1 MLEASFFLSCKRL
14 INLQNKEMDIKSIY
28 SLFTQCDSVS
38 TDSRKCQANSMF
50 IALKGDNF
58 DGNVFV
64 ETAIESGCKYA
75 LTSDESRAN
84 NKTIFYVPDTLV
96 ALQQLASYHRQ
107 QMNAIVISITG
118 TNGKTTTKELVSA
131 VMKAKYG
138 DDVINT
144 EGNLNNHIGVPLTL
158 LRIKSHHKYAIVEMG
173 ANHPGEIKT
182 LADIALPD
190 FGLITNVGTA
200 HILGFGS
207 FEGVVKT
214 KCELYDNLRKNN
226 GTIFVNGSNQNI
238 YPKSEGA
245 KRIVYGVDG
254 SALNA
259 TVESADPFLKV
270 KFANGSS
277 AQTNLIGAYNLENV
291 MAAACVGLHFG
302 VEMPMI
308 VSALEKYTPSNNRSQ
323 FISTASNKLIVDAYN
338 ANPTSMKAAL
348 ENFFTLNSD
357 SEKALVLGDML
368 ELGNDSEAEHKKIV
382 DMIAASGIKN
392 VMLVGQNFASV
403 AKCGMSTFKNVDEL
417 ISVLSEKKMSGCL
430 ALIKGSNSMK
440 LTKVVEYL

>member
-1 MLEASFFLSCKRL
+1 
-14 INLQNKEMDIKSIY
+14 MDIKSIY
-28 SLFTQCDSVS
+28 SLFIQCDGVS
-38 TDSRKCQANSMF
+38 TDSRKCPKDSMF

-64 ETAIESGCKYA
+64 ENAIDSGCKFA
-75 LTSDESRAN
+75 LTSDEQRAN

-107 QMNAIVISITG
+107 QMNATVIAITG
-118 TNGKTTTKELVSA
+118 TNGKTTTKELTSA

-158 LRIKSHHKYAIVEMG
+158 LRIKTHHKYAIVEMG

-190 FGLITNVGTA
+190 YGLITNVGTA

-207 FEGVVKT
+207 FEGVIKT
-214 KCELYDNLRKNN
+214 KCELYDNLKMHN
-226 GTIFVNGSNQNI
+226 GTIFVNGSNHNI
-238 YPKSEGA
+238 FPKSEGA
-245 KRIVYGVDG
+245 NRIVYGVDG
-254 SALNA
+254 SSLNA
-259 TVESADPFLKV
+259 SVESADPFLKV
-270 KFANGSS
+270 KFSNGYS

-291 MAAACVGLHFG
+291 MAAACVGIHFG
-302 VEMPMI
+302 VDMPTI
-308 VSALEKYTPSNNRSQ
+308 VSALENYKPSNNRSQ
-323 FISTASNKLIVDAYN
+323 FISTSSNKLIVDAYN

-348 ENFFTLNSD
+348 DNFISLKSD
-357 SEKALVLGDML
+357 SEKALILGDML
-368 ELGNDSEAEHKKIV
+368 ELGKDSEAEHGKIV
-382 DMIAASGIKN
+382 EMIAASGIKK

-403 AKCGMSTFKNVDEL
+403 AKSGMSTFKNVDEL
-417 ISVLSEKKMSGCL
+417 IPVLTDNKLNGCL
-430 ALIKGSNSMK
+430 VLIKGSNSMK
-440 LTKVVEYL
+440 LTKVVEHL

>member
-1 MLEASFFLSCKRL
+1 
-14 INLQNKEMDIKSIY
+14 MDIKSIY
-28 SLFTQCDSVS
+28 SLFIQCDGVS
-38 TDSRKCQANSMF
+38 TDSRKCPKDSMF

-64 ETAIESGCKYA
+64 ENAIESGCKFA
-75 LTSDESRAN
+75 LTSDEQRAN

-107 QMNAIVISITG
+107 QMNATVIAITG
-118 TNGKTTTKELVSA
+118 TNGKTTTKELTSA

-158 LRIKSHHKYAIVEMG
+158 LRIKAHHKYAIVEMG

-190 FGLITNVGTA
+190 YGLITNVGTA

-207 FEGVVKT
+207 FEGVIKT
-214 KCELYDNLRKNN
+214 KCELYDNLKMHN
-226 GTIFVNGSNQNI
+226 GTIFVNGSNHNI
-238 YPKSEGA
+238 FPKSEGA
-245 KRIVYGVDG
+245 NRIVYGVDG
-254 SALNA
+254 SSLNA
-259 TVESADPFLKV
+259 SVESADPFLKV
-270 KFANGSS
+270 KFSNGYS

-291 MAAACVGLHFG
+291 MAAACVGSHFG
-302 VEMPMI
+302 VDMPTI
-308 VSALEKYTPSNNRSQ
+308 VSALETYKPSNNRSQ
-323 FISTASNKLIVDAYN
+323 FISTSSNKLIVDAYN

-348 ENFFTLNSD
+348 DNFISLKSD
-357 SEKALVLGDML
+357 SEKALILGDML
-368 ELGNDSEAEHKKIV
+368 ELGKDSEAEHGKIV
-382 DMIAASGIKN
+382 EMIAASGIKK

-403 AKCGMSTFKNVDEL
+403 AKNGMSTFKNADEL
-417 ISVLSEKKMSGCL
+417 IPVLTDNKLNGCL
-430 ALIKGSNSMK
+430 ILIKGSNSMK

>member
-1 MLEASFFLSCKRL
+1 
-14 INLQNKEMDIKSIY
+14 MDIKSIY
-28 SLFTQCDSVS
+28 SLFIQCDGVS
-38 TDSRKCQANSMF
+38 TDSRKCPKDSMF

-64 ETAIESGCKYA
+64 ENAIESGCKFA
-75 LTSDESRAN
+75 LTSDEQRAN

-107 QMNAIVISITG
+107 QMNATVIAITG
-118 TNGKTTTKELVSA
+118 TNGKTTTKELTSA

-158 LRIKSHHKYAIVEMG
+158 LRIKAHHKYAIVEMG

-190 FGLITNVGTA
+190 YGLITNVGTA

-207 FEGVVKT
+207 FEGVIKT
-214 KCELYDNLRKNN
+214 KCELYDNLKKHN
-226 GTIFVNGSNQNI
+226 GTIFVNGSNHNI
-238 YPKSEGA
+238 FPKSEGA
-245 KRIVYGVDG
+245 NRIVYGVDG
-254 SALNA
+254 SSLNA
-259 TVESADPFLKV
+259 SVESADPFLKV
-270 KFANGSS
+270 KFSNGYS

-291 MAAACVGLHFG
+291 MAAACVGSHFG
-302 VEMPMI
+302 VDMPTI
-308 VSALEKYTPSNNRSQ
+308 VSALENYKPSNNRSQ
-323 FISTASNKLIVDAYN
+323 FISTSSNKLIVDAYN

-348 ENFFTLNSD
+348 DNFISLKSD
-357 SEKALVLGDML
+357 SEKALILGDML
-368 ELGNDSEAEHKKIV
+368 ELGKDSEAEHGKIV
-382 DMIAASGIKN
+382 EMIAASGIKK

-403 AKCGMSTFKNVDEL
+403 AKNGMSTFKNADEL
-417 ISVLSEKKMSGCL
+417 IPVLTDNKLNGCL
-430 ALIKGSNSMK
+430 ILIKGSNSMK

>member
-1 MLEASFFLSCKRL
+1 
-14 INLQNKEMDIKSIY
+14 MDIKSIY
-28 SLFTQCDSVS
+28 SLFIQCDGVS
-38 TDSRKCQANSMF
+38 TDSRKCPKDSMF

-64 ETAIESGCKYA
+64 ENAIESGCKFA
-75 LTSDESRAN
+75 LTSDEQRAN

-107 QMNAIVISITG
+107 QMNATVIAITG
-118 TNGKTTTKELVSA
+118 TNGKTTTKELTSA

-158 LRIKSHHKYAIVEMG
+158 LRVKAHHKYAIVEMG

-190 FGLITNVGTA
+190 YGLITNVGTA

-207 FEGVVKT
+207 FEGVIKT
-214 KCELYDNLRKNN
+214 KCELYDNLKMHN
-226 GTIFVNGSNQNI
+226 GTIFVNGSNHNI
-238 YPKSEGA
+238 FPKSEGA
-245 KRIVYGVDG
+245 NRIVYGVDG
-254 SALNA
+254 SSLNA
-259 TVESADPFLKV
+259 SVESADPFLKV
-270 KFANGSS
+270 KFSNGYS

-291 MAAACVGLHFG
+291 MAAACVGSHFG
-302 VEMPMI
+302 VDMPTI
-308 VSALEKYTPSNNRSQ
+308 VSALENYKPSNNRSQ
-323 FISTASNKLIVDAYN
+323 FISTSSNKLIVDAYN

-348 ENFFTLNSD
+348 DNFISLKSD
-357 SEKALVLGDML
+357 SEKALILGDML
-368 ELGNDSEAEHKKIV
+368 ELGKDSEAEHGKIV
-382 DMIAASGIKN
+382 EMIAASGIKK

-403 AKCGMSTFKNVDEL
+403 AKNGMSTFKNADEL
-417 ISVLSEKKMSGCL
+417 IPVLTDNKLNGCL
-430 ALIKGSNSMK
+430 ILIKGSNSMK

>member
-1 MLEASFFLSCKRL
+1 
-14 INLQNKEMDIKSIY
+14 MDIKSIY
-28 SLFTQCDSVS
+28 SLFIQCDGVS
-38 TDSRKCQANSMF
+38 TDSRKCPKDSMF

-64 ETAIESGCKYA
+64 ENAIESGCKFA
-75 LTSDESRAN
+75 LTSDEQRAN

-107 QMNAIVISITG
+107 QMNATVIAITG
-118 TNGKTTTKELVSA
+118 TNGKTTTKELTSA

-158 LRIKSHHKYAIVEMG
+158 LRIKAHHKYAIVEMG

-190 FGLITNVGTA
+190 YGLITNVGTA

-207 FEGVVKT
+207 FEGVIKT
-214 KCELYDNLRKNN
+214 KCELYDNLKMHN
-226 GTIFVNGSNQNI
+226 GTIFVNGSNHNI
-238 YPKSEGA
+238 FPKSEGA
-245 KRIVYGVDG
+245 NRIVYGVDG
-254 SALNA
+254 SSLNA
-259 TVESADPFLKV
+259 SVESADPFLKV
-270 KFANGSS
+270 KFSNGYS

-291 MAAACVGLHFG
+291 MAAACVGSHFG
-302 VEMPMI
+302 VDMPTI
-308 VSALEKYTPSNNRSQ
+308 VSALENYKPSNNRSQ
-323 FISTASNKLIVDAYN
+323 FISTSSNKLIVDAYN

-348 ENFFTLNSD
+348 DNFISLKSD
-357 SEKALVLGDML
+357 SEKALILGDML
-368 ELGNDSEAEHKKIV
+368 ELGKDSEAEHGKIV
-382 DMIAASGIKN
+382 EMIAASGIKK

-403 AKCGMSTFKNVDEL
+403 AKNGMSTFKNADEL
-417 ISVLSEKKMSGCL
+417 IPVLTDNKLNGCL
-430 ALIKGSNSMK
+430 ILIKGSNSMK

>member
-1 MLEASFFLSCKRL
+1 
-14 INLQNKEMDIKSIY
+14 MDIKSIY
-28 SLFTQCDSVS
+28 SLFIQCDCVS
-38 TDSRKCQANSMF
+38 TDSRKCAANSMF

-64 ETAIESGCKYA
+64 ESAIESGCKFA
-75 LTSDESRAN
+75 LTSDEARAN

-107 QMNAIVISITG
+107 QMNAVVIAITG
-118 TNGKTTTKELVSA
+118 TNGKTTTKELTSA

-207 FEGVVKT
+207 FEGVIKT
-214 KCELYDNLRKNN
+214 KTELYENLKKHN

-245 KRIVYGVDG
+245 NRIVYGVDG

-270 KFANGSS
+270 KFTNGES

-291 MAAACVGLHFG
+291 MAAACVGQHFG
-302 VEMPMI
+302 VDMPTI
-308 VSALEKYTPSNNRSQ
+308 ISALQNYKPSNNRSQ
-323 FISTASNKLIVDAYN
+323 FIPTASNKLIVDAYN

-348 ENFFTLNSD
+348 ENFFTLKSE
-357 SEKALVLGDML
+357 SEKALVLGDMR
-368 ELGNDSEAEHKKIV
+368 ELGADSDTEHKKIV
-382 DMIAASGIKN
+382 DMIAASGIKK
-392 VMLVGQNFASV
+392 VMLVGECFSSA
-403 AKCGMSTFKNVDEL
+403 AKSDMSTFKNVDEL
-417 ISVLSEKKMSGCL
+417 IPVLTENKLSGYL
-430 ALIKGSNSMK
+430 VLIKGSNSIK

>member
-1 MLEASFFLSCKRL
+1 
-14 INLQNKEMDIKSIY
+14 MDIKSIY
-28 SLFTQCDSVS
+28 SLFIQCDGIT
-38 TDSRKCQANSMF
+38 TDSRKCPKDSMF

-64 ETAIESGCKYA
+64 ENAIESGCKFA
-75 LTSDESRAN
+75 LTCDQNRAN
-84 NKTIFYVPDTLV
+84 NKTIFYVPDTLA

-107 QMNAIVISITG
+107 QMNATVIAITG
-118 TNGKTTTKELVSA
+118 TNGKTTTKELTSA

-158 LRIKSHHKYAIVEMG
+158 LRIKSNHKYAIVEMG

-190 FGLITNVGTA
+190 YGLITNVGTA

-207 FEGVVKT
+207 FEGVIKT
-214 KCELYDNLRKNN
+214 KCELYDNLKKNN
-226 GTIFVNGSNQNI
+226 GTIFVNGSNNNI
-238 YPKSEGA
+238 FPKSEGA

-254 SALNA
+254 SSLNA
-259 TVESADPFLKV
+259 SVESADPFLKV
-270 KFANGSS
+270 KFADGSS

-291 MAAACVGLHFG
+291 MAAACVGSHFG
-302 VEMPMI
+302 VDMRTI
-308 VSALEKYTPSNNRSQ
+308 VAALENYKPSNNRSQ

-338 ANPTSMKAAL
+338 ANPTSMNAAL
-348 ENFFTLNSD
+348 ENFISLNSD

-368 ELGNDSEAEHKKIV
+368 ELGNDSEAEHRKIV
-382 DMIAASGIKN
+382 EKIAAFGIKK

-403 AKCGMSTFKNVDEL
+403 AKSGMATFKNVDEL
-417 ISVLSEKKMSGCL
+417 ISVLTENKLKGYL
-430 ALIKGSNSMK
+430 ILIKGSNSMK
-440 LTKVVEYL
+440 LTKVVEHL

>member
-1 MLEASFFLSCKRL
+1 
-14 INLQNKEMDIKSIY
+14 MDIKSIY
-28 SLFTQCDSVS
+28 SLFIQCDGVS
-38 TDSRKCQANSMF
+38 TDSRKCPKDSMF

-58 DGNVFV
+58 DGNAFV
-64 ETAIESGCKYA
+64 ENAIESGSKFA
-75 LTSDESRAN
+75 LTCDEKRAN

-107 QMNAIVISITG
+107 QMNATVIAITG
-118 TNGKTTTKELVSA
+118 TNGKTTTKELTSA

-190 FGLITNVGTA
+190 YGLITNVGTA

-207 FEGVVKT
+207 FEGVIKT
-214 KCELYDNLRKNN
+214 KCELYDNLKKNN
-226 GTIFVNGSNQNI
+226 GTIFVNGSNHNI
-238 YPKSEGA
+238 FPKSEGA
-245 KRIVYGVDG
+245 KRIVYGVEG
-254 SALNA
+254 SSLNA
-259 TVESADPFLKV
+259 SVESADPFLKV
-270 KFANGSS
+270 KFADGFS

-291 MAAACVGLHFG
+291 MAAACVGSHFG
-302 VEMPMI
+302 VEMPTI
-308 VSALEKYTPSNNRSQ
+308 VAALENYRPSNNRSQ

-338 ANPTSMKAAL
+338 ANPTSMNAAL
-348 ENFFTLNSD
+348 ENFISLNSD
-357 SEKALVLGDML
+357 SEKAFILGDML
-368 ELGNDSEAEHKKIV
+368 ELGADSEAEHRKIV
-382 DMIAASGIKN
+382 EKIAASGIKK

-403 AKCGMSTFKNVDEL
+403 AKSGMSTFKNVDEL
-417 ISVLSEKKMSGCL
+417 ISVLTENKLNGCL
-430 ALIKGSNSMK
+430 ILIKGSNSIK

>member
-1 MLEASFFLSCKRL
+1 
-14 INLQNKEMDIKSIY
+14 MDIKSIY
-28 SLFTQCDSVS
+28 SLFIQCDGVS
-38 TDSRKCQANSMF
+38 TDSRKCPKDSMF

-64 ETAIESGCKYA
+64 ENAIESGCKFA
-75 LTSDESRAN
+75 LTSDEQRAN

-107 QMNAIVISITG
+107 QMNASVIAITG
-118 TNGKTTTKELVSA
+118 TNGKTTTKELTSA

-158 LRIKSHHKYAIVEMG
+158 LRIKAHHKYAIVEMG

-190 FGLITNVGTA
+190 YGLITNVGTA

-207 FEGVVKT
+207 FEGVIKT
-214 KCELYDNLRKNN
+214 KCELYDNLKKHN
-226 GTIFVNGSNQNI
+226 GTIFVNGSNHNI
-238 YPKSEGA
+238 FPKSEGA
-245 KRIVYGVDG
+245 NRIVYGVDG
-254 SALNA
+254 SSLNA
-259 TVESADPFLKV
+259 SVESADPFLKV
-270 KFANGSS
+270 KFSNGYS

-291 MAAACVGLHFG
+291 MAAACVGSHFG
-302 VEMPMI
+302 VDMPTI
-308 VSALEKYTPSNNRSQ
+308 VSALENYKPSNNRSQ
-323 FISTASNKLIVDAYN
+323 FISTPSNKLIVDAYN

-348 ENFFTLNSD
+348 DNFISLKSD
-357 SEKALVLGDML
+357 SEKALILGDML
-368 ELGNDSEAEHKKIV
+368 ELGKDSEAEHGKIV
-382 DMIAASGIKN
+382 EMIASSGIKK

-403 AKCGMSTFKNVDEL
+403 AKNGMSTFKNADEL
-417 ISVLSEKKMSGCL
+417 IPVLTDNKLNGCL
-430 ALIKGSNSMK
+430 ILIKGSNSMK

>member
-1 MLEASFFLSCKRL
+1 
-14 INLQNKEMDIKSIY
+14 MDIKSIY
-28 SLFTQCDSVS
+28 SLFIQCDGVS
-38 TDSRKCQANSMF
+38 TDSRKCPKDSMF

-64 ETAIESGCKYA
+64 ENAIESGCKFA
-75 LTSDESRAN
+75 LTSDEQRAN

-107 QMNAIVISITG
+107 QMNATVIAITG
-118 TNGKTTTKELVSA
+118 TNGKTTTKELTSA
-131 VMKAKYG
+131 VMKAKFG

-158 LRIKSHHKYAIVEMG
+158 LRIKAHHKYAIVEMG

-190 FGLITNVGTA
+190 YGLITNVGTA

-207 FEGVVKT
+207 FEGVIKT
-214 KCELYDNLRKNN
+214 KCELYDNLKMHN
-226 GTIFVNGSNQNI
+226 GTIFVNGSNHNI
-238 YPKSEGA
+238 FPKSEGA
-245 KRIVYGVDG
+245 NRIVYGVDG
-254 SALNA
+254 SSLNA
-259 TVESADPFLKV
+259 SVESADPFLKV
-270 KFANGSS
+270 KFSNGYS

-291 MAAACVGLHFG
+291 MAAACVGSHFG
-302 VEMPMI
+302 VDMPTI
-308 VSALEKYTPSNNRSQ
+308 VSALENYKPSNNRSQ
-323 FISTASNKLIVDAYN
+323 FISTSSNKLIVDAYN

-348 ENFFTLNSD
+348 DNFISLKSD
-357 SEKALVLGDML
+357 SEKALILGDML
-368 ELGNDSEAEHKKIV
+368 ELGKDSEAEHGKIV
-382 DMIAASGIKN
+382 EMIAASGIKK

-403 AKCGMSTFKNVDEL
+403 AKSGMSTFKNADEL
-417 ISVLSEKKMSGCL
+417 IPVLTDNKLNGCL
-430 ALIKGSNSMK
+430 ILIKGSNSMK

>member
-1 MLEASFFLSCKRL
+1 
-14 INLQNKEMDIKSIY
+14 MDIKSIY
-28 SLFTQCDSVS
+28 SLFIQCDGVS
-38 TDSRKCQANSMF
+38 TDSRKCPKDSMF

-64 ETAIESGCKYA
+64 ENAIESGCKFA
-75 LTSDESRAN
+75 LTSDEQRAN

-107 QMNAIVISITG
+107 QMNATVIAITG
-118 TNGKTTTKELVSA
+118 TNGKTTTKELTSA

-158 LRIKSHHKYAIVEMG
+158 LRIKAHHKYAIVEMG

-190 FGLITNVGTA
+190 YGLITNVGTA

-207 FEGVVKT
+207 FEGVIKT
-214 KCELYDNLRKNN
+214 KCELYDNLKKHN
-226 GTIFVNGSNQNI
+226 GTIFVNGSNHNI
-238 YPKSEGA
+238 FPKSEGA
-245 KRIVYGVDG
+245 NRIVYGVDG
-254 SALNA
+254 SSLNA
-259 TVESADPFLKV
+259 SVESADPFLKV
-270 KFANGSS
+270 KFSNGYS

-291 MAAACVGLHFG
+291 MAAACVGSHFG
-302 VEMPMI
+302 VDMPTI
-308 VSALEKYTPSNNRSQ
+308 VSALEHYKPSNNRSQ
-323 FISTASNKLIVDAYN
+323 FISTPSNKLIVDAYN

-348 ENFFTLNSD
+348 DNFISLKSD
-357 SEKALVLGDML
+357 SEKALILGDML
-368 ELGNDSEAEHKKIV
+368 ELGKDSEAEHGKIV
-382 DMIAASGIKN
+382 EMIAASGIKK

-403 AKCGMSTFKNVDEL
+403 AKNGMSTFKNADEL
-417 ISVLSEKKMSGCL
+417 IPVLTDNKLNGCL
-430 ALIKGSNSMK
+430 ILIKGSNSMK

>member
-1 MLEASFFLSCKRL
+1 
-14 INLQNKEMDIKSIY
+14 MDIKSIY
-28 SLFTQCDSVS
+28 SLFIQCDGVS
-38 TDSRKCQANSMF
+38 TDSRKCPKDSMF

-58 DGNVFV
+58 DGNAFV
-64 ETAIESGCKYA
+64 ENAIESGSKFA
-75 LTSDESRAN
+75 LTCDEKRAN

-107 QMNAIVISITG
+107 QMNATVIAITG
-118 TNGKTTTKELVSA
+118 TNGKTTTKELTSA

-190 FGLITNVGTA
+190 YGLITNVGTA

-207 FEGVVKT
+207 FEGVIKT
-214 KCELYDNLRKNN
+214 KCELYDNLKKNN
-226 GTIFVNGSNQNI
+226 GTIFVNGSNHNI
-238 YPKSEGA
+238 FPKSEGA
-245 KRIVYGVDG
+245 KRIIYGVDG
-254 SALNA
+254 SSLNA
-259 TVESADPFLKV
+259 FVESADPFLKV
-270 KFANGSS
+270 KFADGSS

-291 MAAACVGLHFG
+291 MAAACVGSHFG
-302 VEMPMI
+302 VEMLTI
-308 VSALEKYTPSNNRSQ
+308 VAALENYRPSNNRSQ

-338 ANPTSMKAAL
+338 ANPTSMNAAL
-348 ENFFTLNSD
+348 ENFISLNSD
-357 SEKALVLGDML
+357 SEKAFILGDML
-368 ELGNDSEAEHKKIV
+368 ELGADSEAEHRKIV
-382 DMIAASGIKN
+382 EKIAASGIKK

-403 AKCGMSTFKNVDEL
+403 AKSGMSTYKNVDEL
-417 ISVLSEKKMSGCL
+417 ISVLTENKLKGCL
-430 ALIKGSNSMK
+430 ILIKGSNSIK
-440 LTKVVEYL
+440 LTKVVEHL

>member
-1 MLEASFFLSCKRL
+1 
-14 INLQNKEMDIKSIY
+14 MDIKSIY
-28 SLFTQCDSVS
+28 SLFIQCDGVS
-38 TDSRKCQANSMF
+38 TDSRKCPKDSMF

-64 ETAIESGCKYA
+64 ENAIESGCKFA
-75 LTSDESRAN
+75 LTSDERRAN

-107 QMNAIVISITG
+107 QMNATVIAITG
-118 TNGKTTTKELVSA
+118 TNGKTTTKELTSA

-158 LRIKSHHKYAIVEMG
+158 LRIKAHHKYAIVEMG

-190 FGLITNVGTA
+190 YGLITNVGTA

-207 FEGVVKT
+207 FEGVIKT
-214 KCELYDNLRKNN
+214 KCELYDNLKKHN
-226 GTIFVNGSNQNI
+226 GTIFVNGSNHNI
-238 YPKSEGA
+238 FPKSEEA
-245 KRIVYGVDG
+245 NRIVYGVDG
-254 SALNA
+254 SSLNA
-259 TVESADPFLKV
+259 SVESADPFLKV
-270 KFANGSS
+270 KFSNGYS

-291 MAAACVGLHFG
+291 MAAACVGSHFG
-302 VEMPMI
+302 VDMPTI
-308 VSALEKYTPSNNRSQ
+308 VSALENYKPSNNRSQ
-323 FISTASNKLIVDAYN
+323 FISTPSNKLIVDAYN

-348 ENFFTLNSD
+348 DNFISLKSD
-357 SEKALVLGDML
+357 SEKALILGDML
-368 ELGNDSEAEHKKIV
+368 ELGKDSEAEHGKIV
-382 DMIAASGIKN
+382 EMIAASGIKK

-403 AKCGMSTFKNVDEL
+403 AKNGMSTFKNADEL
-417 ISVLSEKKMSGCL
+417 IPVLTDNKLNGCL
-430 ALIKGSNSMK
+430 ILIKGSNSMK

>member
-1 MLEASFFLSCKRL
+1 
-14 INLQNKEMDIKSIY
+14 MDIKSIY
-28 SLFTQCDSVS
+28 SLFIQCDGVS
-38 TDSRKCQANSMF
+38 TDSRKCPKDSMF

-64 ETAIESGCKYA
+64 ENAIESGCKFA
-75 LTSDESRAN
+75 LTSDEQRAN

-107 QMNAIVISITG
+107 QMNATVIAITG
-118 TNGKTTTKELVSA
+118 TNGKTTTKELTSA

-158 LRIKSHHKYAIVEMG
+158 LRIKTHHKYAIVEMG

-190 FGLITNVGTA
+190 YGLITNVGTA

-207 FEGVVKT
+207 FEGVIKT
-214 KCELYDNLRKNN
+214 KCELYDNLKIHN
-226 GTIFVNGSNQNI
+226 GTIFVNGSNNNI
-238 YPKSEGA
+238 FPKSEGA
-245 KRIVYGVDG
+245 NRIVYGVDG
-254 SALNA
+254 SSLNA
-259 TVESADPFLKV
+259 SVESADPFLKV
-270 KFANGSS
+270 KFSNGYS

-291 MAAACVGLHFG
+291 MAAACVGIHFG
-302 VEMPMI
+302 VDMPTI
-308 VSALEKYTPSNNRSQ
+308 VSALENYKPSNNRSQ
-323 FISTASNKLIVDAYN
+323 FISTSSNKLIVDAYN

-348 ENFFTLNSD
+348 DNFISLKSD
-357 SEKALVLGDML
+357 SEKALILGDML
-368 ELGNDSEAEHKKIV
+368 ELGKDSEAEHGKIV
-382 DMIAASGIKN
+382 EMIAASGIKK

-403 AKCGMSTFKNVDEL
+403 AKSGMSTFKNVDEL
-417 ISVLSEKKMSGCL
+417 IPVLTDNKLNGCL
-430 ALIKGSNSMK
+430 ILIKGSNSMK

>member
-1 MLEASFFLSCKRL
+1 
-14 INLQNKEMDIKSIY
+14 MDIKSIY
-28 SLFTQCDSVS
+28 SLFIQCDGVS
-38 TDSRKCQANSMF
+38 TDSRKCPKDSMF

-64 ETAIESGCKYA
+64 ENAIESGCKFA
-75 LTSDESRAN
+75 LTSDEQRAN

-107 QMNAIVISITG
+107 QMNATVIAITG
-118 TNGKTTTKELVSA
+118 TNGKTTTKELTSA
-131 VMKAKYG
+131 VMKSKFG

-158 LRIKSHHKYAIVEMG
+158 LRIKAHHKYAIVEMG

-190 FGLITNVGTA
+190 YGLITNVGTA

-207 FEGVVKT
+207 FEGVIKT
-214 KCELYDNLRKNN
+214 KCELYDNLKKHN
-226 GTIFVNGSNQNI
+226 GTIFVNGSNHNI
-238 YPKSEGA
+238 FPKSEGA
-245 KRIVYGVDG
+245 NRIVYGVDG
-254 SALNA
+254 SSLNA
-259 TVESADPFLKV
+259 SVESADPFLKV
-270 KFANGSS
+270 KFSNGYS

-291 MAAACVGLHFG
+291 MAAACVGSHFG
-302 VEMPMI
+302 VDMPTI
-308 VSALEKYTPSNNRSQ
+308 VSALENYKPSNNRSQ
-323 FISTASNKLIVDAYN
+323 FISTPSNKLIVDAYN

-348 ENFFTLNSD
+348 DNFISLKSD
-357 SEKALVLGDML
+357 SEKALILGDML
-368 ELGNDSEAEHKKIV
+368 ELGKDSEAEHGKIV
-382 DMIAASGIKN
+382 EMIAASGIKK

-403 AKCGMSTFKNVDEL
+403 AKSGMSTFKNVDEL
-417 ISVLSEKKMSGCL
+417 IPVLTDNKLNGCL
-430 ALIKGSNSMK
+430 VLIKGSNSMK

>member
-1 MLEASFFLSCKRL
+1 
-14 INLQNKEMDIKSIY
+14 MDIKSIY
-28 SLFTQCDSVS
+28 SLFIQCDGVS
-38 TDSRKCQANSMF
+38 TDSRKCPKDSMF

-64 ETAIESGCKYA
+64 ENAIESGCKFA
-75 LTSDESRAN
+75 LTSDEQRAN

-107 QMNAIVISITG
+107 QMNATVIAITG
-118 TNGKTTTKELVSA
+118 TNGKTTTKELTSA
-131 VMKAKYG
+131 VMKAKFG

-158 LRIKSHHKYAIVEMG
+158 LRIKAHHKYAIVEMG

-190 FGLITNVGTA
+190 YGLITNVGTA

-207 FEGVVKT
+207 FEGVIKT
-214 KCELYDNLRKNN
+214 KCELYDNLKMHN
-226 GTIFVNGSNQNI
+226 GTIFVNGSNHNI
-238 YPKSEGA
+238 FPKSDGA
-245 KRIVYGVDG
+245 NRIVYGVDG
-254 SALNA
+254 SSLNA
-259 TVESADPFLKV
+259 SVESADPFLKV
-270 KFANGSS
+270 KFSNGYS

-291 MAAACVGLHFG
+291 MAAACVGSHFG
-302 VEMPMI
+302 VDMPTI
-308 VSALEKYTPSNNRSQ
+308 VSALENYKPSNNRSQ
-323 FISTASNKLIVDAYN
+323 FISTSSNKLIVDAYN

-348 ENFFTLNSD
+348 DNFISLKSD
-357 SEKALVLGDML
+357 SEKALILGDML
-368 ELGNDSEAEHKKIV
+368 ELGKDSEAEHGKIV
-382 DMIAASGIKN
+382 EMIAASGIKK

-403 AKCGMSTFKNVDEL
+403 AKNGMSTFKNADEL
-417 ISVLSEKKMSGCL
+417 IPVLTDNKLNGCL
-430 ALIKGSNSMK
+430 ILIKGSNSMK

>member
-1 MLEASFFLSCKRL
+1 
-14 INLQNKEMDIKSIY
+14 MDIKSIY
-28 SLFTQCDSVS
+28 SLFIQCDGIT
-38 TDSRKCQANSMF
+38 TDSRKCSKDSMF

-64 ETAIESGCKYA
+64 ENAIESGCKFA
-75 LTSDESRAN
+75 LTCDEHRAN
-84 NKTIFYVPDTLV
+84 NKTIFYVPDTLA

-107 QMNAIVISITG
+107 QMNATVIAITG
-118 TNGKTTTKELVSA
+118 TNGKTTTKELTSA

-190 FGLITNVGTA
+190 YGLITNVGTA

-207 FEGVVKT
+207 FEGVIKT
-214 KCELYDNLRKNN
+214 KCELYDNLKKNN
-226 GTIFVNGSNQNI
+226 GTIFVNGSNHNI
-238 YPKSEGA
+238 FPKSEGA
-245 KRIVYGVDG
+245 KRIVYGVEG
-254 SALNA
+254 SSLNA
-259 TVESADPFLKV
+259 SVESADPFLKV
-270 KFANGSS
+270 KFADGSS

-291 MAAACVGLHFG
+291 MAAACVGSHFG
-302 VEMPMI
+302 VDMRTI
-308 VSALEKYTPSNNRSQ
+308 VAALENYKPSNNRSQ

-338 ANPTSMKAAL
+338 ANPTSMNAAL
-348 ENFFTLNSD
+348 ENFISLNSD

-368 ELGNDSEAEHKKIV
+368 ELGNDSEAEHRKIV
-382 DMIAASGIKN
+382 EKIAASGIKK

-403 AKCGMSTFKNVDEL
+403 AKSGMATFKNVDEL
-417 ISVLSEKKMSGCL
+417 ISVLTENKLKGYL
-430 ALIKGSNSMK
+430 ILIKGSNSMK
-440 LTKVVEYL
+440 LTKVVEHL

>member
-1 MLEASFFLSCKRL
+1 
-14 INLQNKEMDIKSIY
+14 MDIKSIY
-28 SLFTQCDSVS
+28 SLFIQCDGVS
-38 TDSRKCQANSMF
+38 TDSRKCPKDSMF

-64 ETAIESGCKYA
+64 ENAIESGCKFA
-75 LTSDESRAN
+75 LTSDEQRAN

-107 QMNAIVISITG
+107 QMNATVIAITG
-118 TNGKTTTKELVSA
+118 TNGKTTTKELTSA
-131 VMKAKYG
+131 VMKAKFG

-158 LRIKSHHKYAIVEMG
+158 LRVKAHHKYAIVEMG

-190 FGLITNVGTA
+190 YGLITNVGTA

-207 FEGVVKT
+207 FEGVIKT
-214 KCELYDNLRKNN
+214 KCELYDNLKKHN
-226 GTIFVNGSNQNI
+226 GTIFVNGSNHNI
-238 YPKSEGA
+238 FPKSEGA
-245 KRIVYGVDG
+245 NRIVYGVDG
-254 SALNA
+254 SSLNA
-259 TVESADPFLKV
+259 SVESADPFLKV
-270 KFANGSS
+270 KFSNGYS

-291 MAAACVGLHFG
+291 MAAACVGSHFG
-302 VEMPMI
+302 VDMPTI
-308 VSALEKYTPSNNRSQ
+308 VSALENYKPSNNRSQ
-323 FISTASNKLIVDAYN
+323 FISTSSNKLIVDAYN

-348 ENFFTLNSD
+348 DNFISLKSD
-357 SEKALVLGDML
+357 SEKALILGDML
-368 ELGNDSEAEHKKIV
+368 ELGKDSEAEHGKIV
-382 DMIAASGIKN
+382 EMIAASGIKK

-403 AKCGMSTFKNVDEL
+403 AKNGMSTFKNADEL
-417 ISVLSEKKMSGCL
+417 IPVLTDNKLNGCL
-430 ALIKGSNSMK
+430 ILIKGSNSMK

>member
-1 MLEASFFLSCKRL
+1 
-14 INLQNKEMDIKSIY
+14 MDIKSIY
-28 SLFTQCDSVS
+28 SLFIQCDGVS
-38 TDSRKCQANSMF
+38 TDSRKCPKDSMF

-64 ETAIESGCKYA
+64 ENAIESGCKFA
-75 LTSDESRAN
+75 LTSDEQRAN

-107 QMNAIVISITG
+107 QMNATVIAITG
-118 TNGKTTTKELVSA
+118 TNGKTTTKELTSA

-158 LRIKSHHKYAIVEMG
+158 LRVKAHHKYAIVEMG

-190 FGLITNVGTA
+190 YGLITNVGTA

-207 FEGVVKT
+207 FEGVIKT
-214 KCELYDNLRKNN
+214 KCELYDNLKKHN
-226 GTIFVNGSNQNI
+226 GTIFVNGSNHNI
-238 YPKSEGA
+238 FPKSEGA
-245 KRIVYGVDG
+245 NRIVYGVDG
-254 SALNA
+254 SSLNA
-259 TVESADPFLKV
+259 SVESADPFLKV
-270 KFANGSS
+270 KFSNGYS

-291 MAAACVGLHFG
+291 MAAACVGSHFG
-302 VEMPMI
+302 VDMPTI
-308 VSALEKYTPSNNRSQ
+308 VSALENYKPSNNRSQ
-323 FISTASNKLIVDAYN
+323 FISTSSNKLIVDAYN

-348 ENFFTLNSD
+348 DNFISLKSD
-357 SEKALVLGDML
+357 SEKALILGDML
-368 ELGNDSEAEHKKIV
+368 ELGKDSEAEHGKIV
-382 DMIAASGIKN
+382 EMIAASGIKK

-403 AKCGMSTFKNVDEL
+403 AKNGMSTFKNADEL
-417 ISVLSEKKMSGCL
+417 IPVLTDNKLNGCL
-430 ALIKGSNSMK
+430 ILIKGSNSMK

>member
-1 MLEASFFLSCKRL
+1 
-14 INLQNKEMDIKSIY
+14 MDIKSIY
-28 SLFTQCDSVS
+28 SLFIQCDGVS
-38 TDSRKCQANSMF
+38 TDSRKCPKDSMF

-64 ETAIESGCKYA
+64 ENAIESGCKFA
-75 LTSDESRAN
+75 LTSDEQRAN

-107 QMNAIVISITG
+107 QMNATVIAITG
-118 TNGKTTTKELVSA
+118 TNGKTTTKELTSA

-158 LRIKSHHKYAIVEMG
+158 LRIKTHHKYAIVEMG

-190 FGLITNVGTA
+190 YGLITNVGTA

-207 FEGVVKT
+207 FEGVIKT
-214 KCELYDNLRKNN
+214 KCELYDNLKMHN
-226 GTIFVNGSNQNI
+226 GTIFVNGSNNNI
-238 YPKSEGA
+238 FPKSEGA

-254 SALNA
+254 SSLNA
-259 TVESADPFLKV
+259 SVESADPFLKV
-270 KFANGSS
+270 KFSNGYS

-291 MAAACVGLHFG
+291 MAAACVGIHFG
-302 VEMPMI
+302 VDMPTI
-308 VSALEKYTPSNNRSQ
+308 VSALENYKPSNNRSQ
-323 FISTASNKLIVDAYN
+323 FISTSSNKLIVDAYN

-348 ENFFTLNSD
+348 DNFISLKLD
-357 SEKALVLGDML
+357 SEKALILGDML
-368 ELGNDSEAEHKKIV
+368 ELGKDSEAEHGKIV
-382 DMIAASGIKN
+382 EMIAASGIKK

-403 AKCGMSTFKNVDEL
+403 AKSGMSTFKNVDEL
-417 ISVLSEKKMSGCL
+417 IPVLTDNKLNGCL
-430 ALIKGSNSMK
+430 VLIKGSNSMK
-440 LTKVVEYL
+440 LTKVVEHL

>member
-1 MLEASFFLSCKRL
+1 
-14 INLQNKEMDIKSIY
+14 MDIKSIY
-28 SLFTQCDSVS
+28 SLFIQCDGVS
-38 TDSRKCQANSMF
+38 TDSRKCPKDSMF

-64 ETAIESGCKYA
+64 ENAIESGCKFA
-75 LTSDESRAN
+75 LTSDEQRAN

-107 QMNAIVISITG
+107 QMNATVIAITG
-118 TNGKTTTKELVSA
+118 TNGKTTTKELTSA
-131 VMKAKYG
+131 VMKAKFG

-158 LRIKSHHKYAIVEMG
+158 LRIKAHHKYAIVEMG

-190 FGLITNVGTA
+190 YGLITNVGTA

-207 FEGVVKT
+207 FEGVIKT
-214 KCELYDNLRKNN
+214 KCELYDNLKKHN
-226 GTIFVNGSNQNI
+226 GTIFVNGSNHNI
-238 YPKSEGA
+238 FPKSEGA
-245 KRIVYGVDG
+245 NRIVYGVDG
-254 SALNA
+254 SSLNA
-259 TVESADPFLKV
+259 SVESADPFLKV
-270 KFANGSS
+270 KFSNGYS

-291 MAAACVGLHFG
+291 MAAACVGSHFG
-302 VEMPMI
+302 VDMPTI
-308 VSALEKYTPSNNRSQ
+308 VSALENYKPSNNRSQ
-323 FISTASNKLIVDAYN
+323 FISTSSNKLIVDAYN

-348 ENFFTLNSD
+348 DNFISLKSD
-357 SEKALVLGDML
+357 SEKALILGDML
-368 ELGNDSEAEHKKIV
+368 ELGKDSEAEHGKIV
-382 DMIAASGIKN
+382 EMIAASGIKK

-403 AKCGMSTFKNVDEL
+403 AKNGMSTFKNADEL
-417 ISVLSEKKMSGCL
+417 IPVLTNNKLNGCL
-430 ALIKGSNSMK
+430 ILIKGSNSMK

>member
-1 MLEASFFLSCKRL
+1 
-14 INLQNKEMDIKSIY
+14 MDIKSIY
-28 SLFTQCDSVS
+28 SLFIQCDGVS
-38 TDSRKCQANSMF
+38 TDSRKCPKDSMF

-64 ETAIESGCKYA
+64 ENAIASGSKFA
-75 LTSDESRAN
+75 LTSDEQRAN
-84 NKTIFYVPDTLV
+84 NKTIFYVPDTLT

-107 QMNAIVISITG
+107 QMNATVIAITG
-118 TNGKTTTKELVSA
+118 TNGKTTTKELTSA

-190 FGLITNVGTA
+190 YGLITNVGTA

-207 FEGVVKT
+207 FEGVIKT
-214 KCELYDNLRKNN
+214 KCELYDNLKKNN

-238 YPKSEGA
+238 FPKSEGA

-254 SALNA
+254 SSLNA
-259 TVESADPFLKV
+259 SVESADPFLKV
-270 KFANGSS
+270 KFSNGYS

-291 MAAACVGLHFG
+291 MAAACVGSHFD
-302 VEMPMI
+302 VDMPTI
-308 VSALEKYTPSNNRSQ
+308 VSALENYKPSNNRSQ
-323 FISTASNKLIVDAYN
+323 FISTSSNKLIVDAYN

-348 ENFFTLNSD
+348 DNFITLKSE
-357 SEKALVLGDML
+357 SEKALILGDML
-368 ELGNDSEAEHKKIV
+368 ELGNDSETEHRKIV
-382 DMIAASGIKN
+382 EMIAASGIKK

-403 AKCGMSTFKNVDEL
+403 AKSGMSTFKNVDEL
-417 ISVLSEKKMSGCL
+417 IPVLTDNKLNGYL
-430 ALIKGSNSMK
+430 ILIKGSNSMK
-440 LTKVVEYL
+440 LTKVVECL

>member
-1 MLEASFFLSCKRL
+1 
-14 INLQNKEMDIKSIY
+14 MDIKSIY
-28 SLFTQCDSVS
+28 SLFIQCDGVS
-38 TDSRKCQANSMF
+38 TDSRKCPKDSMF

-64 ETAIESGCKYA
+64 ENAIESGCKFA
-75 LTSDESRAN
+75 LTSDEQRAN
-84 NKTIFYVPDTLV
+84 NKTIFYVPDTLA

-107 QMNAIVISITG
+107 QMNATVIAITG
-118 TNGKTTTKELVSA
+118 TNGKTTTKELTSA

-158 LRIKSHHKYAIVEMG
+158 LRIKAHHKYAIVEMG

-190 FGLITNVGTA
+190 YGLITNVGTA

-207 FEGVVKT
+207 FEGVIKT
-214 KCELYDNLRKNN
+214 KCELYDNLKKHN
-226 GTIFVNGSNQNI
+226 GTIFVNGSNHNI
-238 YPKSEGA
+238 FPKSEGA
-245 KRIVYGVDG
+245 NRIVYGVDG
-254 SALNA
+254 SSLNA
-259 TVESADPFLKV
+259 SVESADPFLKV
-270 KFANGSS
+270 KFSNGYS

-291 MAAACVGLHFG
+291 MAAACVGSHFG
-302 VEMPMI
+302 VDMPTI
-308 VSALEKYTPSNNRSQ
+308 VSALENYKPSNNRSQ
-323 FISTASNKLIVDAYN
+323 FISTSSNKLIVDAYN

-348 ENFFTLNSD
+348 DNFISLKSD
-357 SEKALVLGDML
+357 SEKALILGDML
-368 ELGNDSEAEHKKIV
+368 ELGKDSEAEHGKIV
-382 DMIAASGIKN
+382 EMIAASGIKK

-403 AKCGMSTFKNVDEL
+403 AKNGMSTFKNVDEL
-417 ISVLSEKKMSGCL
+417 IPVLTDNKLNGCL
-430 ALIKGSNSMK
+430 ILIKGSNSMK

>member
-1 MLEASFFLSCKRL
+1 
-14 INLQNKEMDIKSIY
+14 MDIKSIY
-28 SLFTQCDSVS
+28 SLFIQCDGVS
-38 TDSRKCQANSMF
+38 TDSRKCPKDSMF

-64 ETAIESGCKYA
+64 ENAIESGSKFA
-75 LTSDESRAN
+75 LTSDEQRAN
-84 NKTIFYVPDTLV
+84 NKTIFYVPDTLT

-107 QMNAIVISITG
+107 QMNATVIAITG
-118 TNGKTTTKELVSA
+118 TNGKTTTKELTSA

-182 LADIALPD
+182 SADIALPD
-190 FGLITNVGTA
+190 YGLITNVGTA

-207 FEGVVKT
+207 FEGVIKT
-214 KCELYDNLRKNN
+214 KCELYDNLKKNN

-238 YPKSEGA
+238 FPKSEGA

-254 SALNA
+254 SSLNA
-259 TVESADPFLKV
+259 SVESADPFLKV
-270 KFANGSS
+270 KFSNGYS

-291 MAAACVGLHFG
+291 MAAACAGSHFD
-302 VEMPMI
+302 VDMPTI
-308 VSALEKYTPSNNRSQ
+308 VSALENYKPSNNRSQ
-323 FISTASNKLIVDAYN
+323 FISTSSNKLIVDAYN

-348 ENFFTLNSD
+348 DNFITLKSE
-357 SEKALVLGDML
+357 SEKALILGDML
-368 ELGNDSEAEHKKIV
+368 ELGNDSETEHRKIV
-382 DMIAASGIKN
+382 EMIAASGIKK

-403 AKCGMSTFKNVDEL
+403 AKSGMSTFKNVDEL
-417 ISVLSEKKMSGCL
+417 IPVLTDNKLNGYL
-430 ALIKGSNSMK
+430 ILIKGSNSMK
-440 LTKVVEYL
+440 LTKVVERL

>member
-1 MLEASFFLSCKRL
+1 
-14 INLQNKEMDIKSIY
+14 MDIKSIY
-28 SLFTQCDSVS
+28 SLFIQCDGVS
-38 TDSRKCQANSMF
+38 TDSRKCPKDSMF

-64 ETAIESGCKYA
+64 ENAIESGCKFA
-75 LTSDESRAN
+75 LTCDEQRAN

-107 QMNAIVISITG
+107 QMNATVIAITG
-118 TNGKTTTKELVSA
+118 TNGKTTTKELTSA
-131 VMKAKYG
+131 VMKAKFG

-158 LRIKSHHKYAIVEMG
+158 LRIKTHHKYAIVEMG

-190 FGLITNVGTA
+190 YGLITNVGTA

-207 FEGVVKT
+207 FEGVIKT
-214 KCELYDNLRKNN
+214 KCELYDNLKMHN
-226 GTIFVNGSNQNI
+226 GTIFVNGSNHNI
-238 YPKSEGA
+238 FPKSEGA
-245 KRIVYGVDG
+245 NRIVYGVDG
-254 SALNA
+254 SSLNA
-259 TVESADPFLKV
+259 SVESADPFLKV
-270 KFANGSS
+270 KFSNGYS

-291 MAAACVGLHFG
+291 MAAACVGSHFG
-302 VEMPMI
+302 VDMPTI
-308 VSALEKYTPSNNRSQ
+308 VSALENYKPSNNRSQ
-323 FISTASNKLIVDAYN
+323 FISTSSNKLIVDAYN

-348 ENFFTLNSD
+348 DNFISLKSD
-357 SEKALVLGDML
+357 SEKALILGDML
-368 ELGNDSEAEHKKIV
+368 ELGKDSEAEHGKIV
-382 DMIAASGIKN
+382 EMIAASGIKK

-403 AKCGMSTFKNVDEL
+403 AKNGMSTFKNVDEL
-417 ISVLSEKKMSGCL
+417 IPVLTDNKLNGCL
-430 ALIKGSNSMK
+430 ILIKGSNSMK

>member
-1 MLEASFFLSCKRL
+1 
-14 INLQNKEMDIKSIY
+14 MDIKSIY
-28 SLFTQCDSVS
+28 SLFIQCDGVS
-38 TDSRKCQANSMF
+38 TDSRKCPKDSMF

-64 ETAIESGCKYA
+64 ENAIESGCKFA
-75 LTSDESRAN
+75 LTSDEQRAN

-107 QMNAIVISITG
+107 QMNATVIAITG
-118 TNGKTTTKELVSA
+118 TNGKTTTKELTSA

-158 LRIKSHHKYAIVEMG
+158 LRIKAHHKYAIVEMG

-190 FGLITNVGTA
+190 YGLITNVGTA

-207 FEGVVKT
+207 FEGVIKT
-214 KCELYDNLRKNN
+214 KCELYDNLKKHN
-226 GTIFVNGSNQNI
+226 GTIFVNGSNHNI
-238 YPKSEGA
+238 FPKSEGA
-245 KRIVYGVDG
+245 NRIVYGVDG
-254 SALNA
+254 SSLNA
-259 TVESADPFLKV
+259 SVESADPFLKV
-270 KFANGSS
+270 KFSNGYS

-291 MAAACVGLHFG
+291 MAAACVGSHFG
-302 VEMPMI
+302 VDMPTI
-308 VSALEKYTPSNNRSQ
+308 VSALENYKPSNNRSQ
-323 FISTASNKLIVDAYN
+323 FISTPSNKLIVDAYN

-348 ENFFTLNSD
+348 DNFISLKSD
-357 SEKALVLGDML
+357 SEKALILGDML
-368 ELGNDSEAEHKKIV
+368 ELGKDSEAEHGKIV
-382 DMIAASGIKN
+382 EMIAASGIKK

-403 AKCGMSTFKNVDEL
+403 AKNGMSTFKNADEL
-417 ISVLSEKKMSGCL
+417 IPVLTDNKLNGCL
-430 ALIKGSNSMK
+430 ILIKGSNSMK

>member
-1 MLEASFFLSCKRL
+1 
-14 INLQNKEMDIKSIY
+14 MDIKSIY
-28 SLFTQCDSVS
+28 SLFIQCDGVS
-38 TDSRKCQANSMF
+38 TDSRKCPKDSMF

-64 ETAIESGCKYA
+64 ENAIESGCKFA
-75 LTSDESRAN
+75 LTSDEQRAN

-107 QMNAIVISITG
+107 QMNATVIAITG
-118 TNGKTTTKELVSA
+118 TNGKTTTKELTSA

-158 LRIKSHHKYAIVEMG
+158 LRIKAHHKYAIVEMG

-190 FGLITNVGTA
+190 YGLITNVGTA

-207 FEGVVKT
+207 FEGVIKT
-214 KCELYDNLRKNN
+214 KCELYDNLKKHN
-226 GTIFVNGSNQNI
+226 GTIFVNGSNHNI
-238 YPKSEGA
+238 FPKSEGA
-245 KRIVYGVDG
+245 NRIVYGVDG
-254 SALNA
+254 SSLNA
-259 TVESADPFLKV
+259 SVESADPFLKV
-270 KFANGSS
+270 KFSNGYS

-291 MAAACVGLHFG
+291 MAAACVGSHFG
-302 VEMPMI
+302 VDMPTI
-308 VSALEKYTPSNNRSQ
+308 VSALENYKPSNNRSQ
-323 FISTASNKLIVDAYN
+323 FISTPSNKLIVDAYN

-348 ENFFTLNSD
+348 DNFISLKSD
-357 SEKALVLGDML
+357 SEKALILGDML
-368 ELGNDSEAEHKKIV
+368 ELGKDSEAEHGKIV
-382 DMIAASGIKN
+382 EMIAASGIKK
-392 VMLVGQNFASV
+392 VMLVGQNFAPV
-403 AKCGMSTFKNVDEL
+403 AKNGMSTFKNADEL
-417 ISVLSEKKMSGCL
+417 IPVLTDNKLNGCL
-430 ALIKGSNSMK
+430 ILIKGSNSMK

>member
-1 MLEASFFLSCKRL
+1 
-14 INLQNKEMDIKSIY
+14 MDIKSIY
-28 SLFTQCDSVS
+28 SLFIQCDGVS
-38 TDSRKCQANSMF
+38 TDSRKCPKDSMF

-64 ETAIESGCKYA
+64 ENAIESGCKFA
-75 LTSDESRAN
+75 LTSDEQRAN

-107 QMNAIVISITG
+107 QMNATVIAITG
-118 TNGKTTTKELVSA
+118 TNGKTTTKELTSA

-158 LRIKSHHKYAIVEMG
+158 LRIKTHHKYAIVEMG

-190 FGLITNVGTA
+190 YGLITNVGTA

-207 FEGVVKT
+207 FEGVIKT
-214 KCELYDNLRKNN
+214 KCELYDNLKIHN
-226 GTIFVNGSNQNI
+226 GTIFVNGSNNNI
-238 YPKSEGA
+238 FPKSERA
-245 KRIVYGVDG
+245 NRIVYGVDG
-254 SALNA
+254 SSLNA
-259 TVESADPFLKV
+259 SVESADPFLKV
-270 KFANGSS
+270 KFSNGYS

-291 MAAACVGLHFG
+291 MAAACVGIHFG
-302 VEMPMI
+302 VDMPTI
-308 VSALEKYTPSNNRSQ
+308 VSALENYKPSNNRSQ
-323 FISTASNKLIVDAYN
+323 FISTSSNKLIVDAYN

-348 ENFFTLNSD
+348 ENFISLKSD
-357 SEKALVLGDML
+357 SEKALILGDML
-368 ELGNDSEAEHKKIV
+368 ELGKDSEAEHGKIV
-382 DMIAASGIKN
+382 EMIAASGIKK

-403 AKCGMSTFKNVDEL
+403 AKSGMSTFKNVDEL
-417 ISVLSEKKMSGCL
+417 IPVLTDNKLNGCL
-430 ALIKGSNSMK
+430 VLIKGSNSMK
-440 LTKVVEYL
+440 LTKVVEHL

>member
-1 MLEASFFLSCKRL
+1 
-14 INLQNKEMDIKSIY
+14 MDIKSIY
-28 SLFTQCDSVS
+28 SLFIQCDGVS
-38 TDSRKCQANSMF
+38 TDSRKCPKDSMF

-64 ETAIESGCKYA
+64 ENAIESGCKFA
-75 LTSDESRAN
+75 LTSDEQRAN

-107 QMNAIVISITG
+107 QMNATVIAITG
-118 TNGKTTTKELVSA
+118 TNGKTTTKELTSA

-158 LRIKSHHKYAIVEMG
+158 LRVKTHHKYAIVEMG

-190 FGLITNVGTA
+190 YGLITNVGTA

-207 FEGVVKT
+207 FEGVIKT
-214 KCELYDNLRKNN
+214 KCELYDNLKIHN
-226 GTIFVNGSNQNI
+226 GTIFVNGSNNNI
-238 YPKSEGA
+238 FPKSERA
-245 KRIVYGVDG
+245 NRIVYGVDG
-254 SALNA
+254 SSLNA
-259 TVESADPFLKV
+259 SVESADPFLKV
-270 KFANGSS
+270 KFSNGYS

-291 MAAACVGLHFG
+291 MAAACVGIHFG
-302 VEMPMI
+302 VDMPTI
-308 VSALEKYTPSNNRSQ
+308 VSALENYKPSNNRSQ
-323 FISTASNKLIVDAYN
+323 FISTSSNKLIVDAYN

-348 ENFFTLNSD
+348 ENFISLKSD
-357 SEKALVLGDML
+357 SEKALILGDML
-368 ELGNDSEAEHKKIV
+368 ELGKDSEAEHGKIV
-382 DMIAASGIKN
+382 EMIAASGIKK

-403 AKCGMSTFKNVDEL
+403 AKSGMSTFKNVDEL
-417 ISVLSEKKMSGCL
+417 IPVLTDNKLNGCL
-430 ALIKGSNSMK
+430 VLIKGSNSMK
-440 LTKVVEYL
+440 LTKVVEHL

>member
-1 MLEASFFLSCKRL
+1 
-14 INLQNKEMDIKSIY
+14 MDIKSIY
-28 SLFTQCDSVS
+28 SLFIQCDGVS
-38 TDSRKCQANSMF
+38 TDSRKCPKDSMF

-64 ETAIESGCKYA
+64 ENAIESGCKFA
-75 LTSDESRAN
+75 LTSDEQRAN

-107 QMNAIVISITG
+107 QMNATVIAITG
-118 TNGKTTTKELVSA
+118 TNGKTTTKELTSA

-158 LRIKSHHKYAIVEMG
+158 LRVKPHHKYAIVEMG

-190 FGLITNVGTA
+190 YGLITNVGTA

-207 FEGVVKT
+207 FEGVIKT
-214 KCELYDNLRKNN
+214 KCELYDNLKKHN
-226 GTIFVNGSNQNI
+226 GTIFVNGSNHNI
-238 YPKSEGA
+238 FPKSEGA
-245 KRIVYGVDG
+245 NRIIYGVDG
-254 SALNA
+254 SSLNA
-259 TVESADPFLKV
+259 SVESADPFLKV
-270 KFANGSS
+270 KFSNGYS

-291 MAAACVGLHFG
+291 MAAACVGSHFG
-302 VEMPMI
+302 VDMPTI
-308 VSALEKYTPSNNRSQ
+308 VSALENYKPSNNRSQ
-323 FISTASNKLIVDAYN
+323 FISTPSNKLIVDAYN

-348 ENFFTLNSD
+348 DNFISLKSD
-357 SEKALVLGDML
+357 SEKALILGDML
-368 ELGNDSEAEHKKIV
+368 ELGKDSEAEHGKIV
-382 DMIAASGIKN
+382 EMIAASGIKK

-403 AKCGMSTFKNVDEL
+403 AKNGMSTFKNADEL
-417 ISVLSEKKMSGCL
+417 IPVLTDNKLNGCL
-430 ALIKGSNSMK
+430 ILIKGSNSMK

>member
-1 MLEASFFLSCKRL
+1 
-14 INLQNKEMDIKSIY
+14 MDIKSIY
-28 SLFTQCDSVS
+28 SLFIQCDGVS
-38 TDSRKCQANSMF
+38 TDSRKCPKDSMF

-64 ETAIESGCKYA
+64 ENAIESGCKFA
-75 LTSDESRAN
+75 LTSDEQRAN

-107 QMNAIVISITG
+107 QMNATVIAITG
-118 TNGKTTTKELVSA
+118 TNGKTTTKELTSA

-158 LRIKSHHKYAIVEMG
+158 LRIKTHHKYAIVEMG

-190 FGLITNVGTA
+190 YGLITNVGTA

-207 FEGVVKT
+207 FEGVIKT
-214 KCELYDNLRKNN
+214 KCELYDNLKMHN
-226 GTIFVNGSNQNI
+226 GTIFVNGSNHNI
-238 YPKSEGA
+238 FPKSEGA
-245 KRIVYGVDG
+245 NRIVYGVDG
-254 SALNA
+254 SSLNA
-259 TVESADPFLKV
+259 SVESADPFLKV
-270 KFANGSS
+270 KFSNGYS

-291 MAAACVGLHFG
+291 MAAACVGIHFG
-302 VEMPMI
+302 VDMPTI
-308 VSALEKYTPSNNRSQ
+308 VSALENYKPSNNRSQ
-323 FISTASNKLIVDAYN
+323 FISTSSNKLIVDAYN

-348 ENFFTLNSD
+348 DNFISLKSD
-357 SEKALVLGDML
+357 SEKALILGDML
-368 ELGNDSEAEHKKIV
+368 ELGKDSEAEHGKIV
-382 DMIAASGIKN
+382 EMIAASGIKK

-403 AKCGMSTFKNVDEL
+403 AKSGMSTFKNVDEL
-417 ISVLSEKKMSGCL
+417 IPVLTDNKLNGCL
-430 ALIKGSNSMK
+430 VLIKGSNSMK
-440 LTKVVEYL
+440 LTKVVEHL

>member
-1 MLEASFFLSCKRL
+1 
-14 INLQNKEMDIKSIY
+14 MDIKSIY
-28 SLFTQCDSVS
+28 SLFIQCDGVS
-38 TDSRKCQANSMF
+38 TDSRKCPKDSMF

-64 ETAIESGCKYA
+64 ENAIESGSKFA
-75 LTSDESRAN
+75 LTSDEHRAN

-107 QMNAIVISITG
+107 QMNATVIAITG
-118 TNGKTTTKELVSA
+118 TNGKTTTKELTSA

-190 FGLITNVGTA
+190 YGLITNVGTA

-207 FEGVVKT
+207 FEGVIKT
-214 KCELYDNLRKNN
+214 KCELYDNLKKNN
-226 GTIFVNGSNQNI
+226 GTIFVNGSNNNI
-238 YPKSEGA
+238 FPKSEGA

-254 SALNA
+254 SSLYAS
-259 TVESADPFLKV
+259 VESADPFLKV
-270 KFANGSS
+270 KFADGSS

-291 MAAACVGLHFG
+291 MAAACVGSHFG
-302 VEMPMI
+302 VEMPTI
-308 VSALEKYTPSNNRSQ
+308 VAALENYKPSNNRSQ

-338 ANPTSMKAAL
+338 ANPTSMNAAL
-348 ENFFTLNSD
+348 ENFISLNSD
-357 SEKALVLGDML
+357 FEKAFILGDML
-368 ELGNDSEAEHKKIV
+368 ELGTDSEAEHRKIIEK
-382 DMIAASGIKN
+382 IAASGIKK

-403 AKCGMSTFKNVDEL
+403 AKSGMSTYKNVDEL
-417 ISVLSEKKMSGCL
+417 ISVLTENKLNGCL
-430 ALIKGSNSMK
+430 VLIKGSNSMK
-440 LTKVVEYL
+440 LTKVVEHL